1 MASNRRK
8 INTST
13 AMLARRPFWS
23 PCTRAKKNGTP
34 WRVDDGPFRLTI
46 SDMVTEDDCDLIEWL
61 LAHGRPQLL
70 ADGRLAFAFSLYAAA
85 HALDQGRA
93 RIVQRIRRRMQT
105 LIDVRD
111 GDWEKSA
118 QIFGPTLRNLKDG
131 RYIVTTTA
139 EFADMLS
146 RGVLVFYAELVD
158 DILPI
163 RAAVVRRLVRRTL
176 SHDDRLPESLDHIL
190 DDMRFAYGAKPD
202 SARRM
207 RERAIRDILAAR
219 DYLTAVFGIEFTKLR
234 DGRDA
239 IVYSRDR
246 DDRRIWIQDAS
257 RPVLA
262 SPEPGP

>member
-1 MASNRRK
+1 MGFDKK
-8 INTST
+8 INAST
-13 AMLARRPFWS
+13 AMLARQPFWV
-23 PCTRAKKNGTP
+23 PCTHAKKNGTP
-34 WRVDDGPFRLTI
+34 WRVDDGPFRI
-46 SDMVTEDDCDLIEWL
+46 SCDDLLTEDDCDLMEWL
-61 LAHGRPQLL
+61 LAHGRPQRL

-85 HALDQGRA
+85 RALDQGRA
-93 RIVQRIRRRMQT
+93 RIVQRIRRRMKT

-111 GDWEKSA
+111 GDWARTS
-118 QIFGPTLRNLKDG
+118 QIFGPTLRNLREG
-131 RYIVTTTA
+131 RYIVTMTA
-139 EFADMLS
+139 EFADILAH
-146 RGVLVFYAELVD
+146 GVLIFYTDLVD

-190 DDMRFAYGAKPD
+190 DGMRFAHGAKPD

-239 IVYSRDR
+239 IRYSRDR
-246 DDRRIWIQDAS
+246 DDRRIWIRGAV
-257 RPVLA
+257 PT
-262 SPEPGP
+262 SPEPAP